1 MTAVYVF
8 HLNKHSSNYNVGLT
22 KATLRWDDADISEN
36 VASIVDLYFL
46 NLHHNLYCLTSL
58 TLPNVG
64 GLFSSCI
71 PTISNFTKRK
81 KVLRGLFTSSTK
93 MWNFTSH
100 SNIEEMYK
108 NGVLQWRAV
117 ALHKV
122 KLLLFWH
129 SHCHCHHQILRSL
142 KCQCFLWDIRIKSVW
157 ITLLV
162 KHFNALWNKNTCVE
176 TGVLVLLEVISTEFT

>member
-1 MTAVYVF
+1 MRAVYVF

-46 NLHHNLYCLTSL
+46 NLHRNLYCLTSL

-93 MWNFTSH
+93 CETSRH
-100 SNIEEMYK
+100 TATLKKCIKMVCCSEGLLLCINKAIAFLTFSLSLPSLDLKVHKMSMLSVRYK
-108 NGVLQWRAV
+108 N
-117 ALHKV
+117 
-122 KLLLFWH
+122 
-129 SHCHCHHQILRSL
+129 QIRMNYTTS
-142 KCQCFLWDIRIKSVW
+142 QAF
-157 ITLLV
+157 
-162 KHFNALWNKNTCVE
+162 
-176 TGVLVLLEVISTEFT
+176 

>member
-1 MTAVYVF
+1 MRAVYVF
-8 HLNKHSSNYNVGLT
+8 RLNKHSSNYNVGLT

-36 VASIVDLYFL
+36 VTSKVDLYFL
-46 NLHHNLYCLTSL
+46 NPQRNLYCLTSL

-81 KVLRGLFTSSTK
+81 KALRGLFTSSTK
-93 MWNFTSH
+93 CETSH
-100 SNIEEMYK
+100 HTATLKKCIKMVCCSAGLLLWKI
-108 NGVLQWRAV
+108 
-117 ALHKV
+117 

-129 SHCHCHHQILRSL
+129 SHCHCHHWILRSL

-162 KHFNALWNKNTCVE
+162 KHFKAIWNKNTCVE
-176 TGVLVLLEVISTEFT
+176 TGVLILLEVISTEFT